1 MGMWSGSS
9 RGALL
14 SLLSAQGFA
23 AQLNALGVV
32 ADAVEDGIGHGRVA
46 DQVAPAVH
54 RIRPP
59 TTALPKR
66 AGV

>member
-1 MGMWSGSS
+1 
-9 RGALL
+9 LD
-14 SLLSAQGFA
+14 
-23 AQLNALGVV
+23 ALGVV

-54 RIRPP
+54 RIRPL